1 MTFLARYDRQVA
13 DVFVAQAV
21 TDRPLS
27 PGQFPVTWV
36 RAKASVDPRG
46 AVAMIEALP
55 PANFD
60 RRPATNVSMN
70 RAREALVTW
79 LVEPI
84 DEHWKALWRY
94 SSVPVDGRRF
104 P

>member
-1 MTFLARYDRQVA
+1 
-13 DVFVAQAV
+13 
-21 TDRPLS
+21 
-27 PGQFPVTWV
+27 
-36 RAKASVDPRG
+36 
-46 AVAMIEALP
+46 MIEALP

-60 RRPATNVSMN
+60 RRPVTDVSMN
-70 RAREALVTW
+70 QAREELVTW